1 MLKQTIEDAARS
13 ALKNQEPE
21 TVMTLRMFLSA
32 VKNREIEKRVHPVR
46 SQTQNAS
53 AGQPSADQI
62 SNGAR
67 GGGEELNEEEV
78 LAVLRSEVKKRRD
91 AISEFQKGGRQE
103 LADKET
109 REMAI
114 LEKYLPAEISDEEIE
129 KILQPLVAG
138 ASVSDFGR
146 VMSAAMKVVAG
157 RASGDRV
164 SAMVKQMLA
173 N

>member
-1 MLKQTIEDAARS
+1 MSLKSAIEDAVKS
-13 ALKNQEPE
+13 AMRAQQPE
-21 TVMTLRMFLSA
+21 MLTTLRMFLAA
-32 VKNREIEKRVHPVR
+32 VKNREIEKR
-46 SQTQNAS
+46 AK
-53 AGQPSADQI
+53 
-62 SNGAR
+62 
-67 GGGEELNEEEV
+67 GGEPELSEDEV

-103 LADKET
+103 LADKEA

-138 ASVSDFGR
+138 ASASDFGR
-146 VMSAAMKVVAG
+146 VMGAAMRAVAG

-164 SAMVKQMLA
+164 NAVVKRLLQ
-173 N
+173 NN